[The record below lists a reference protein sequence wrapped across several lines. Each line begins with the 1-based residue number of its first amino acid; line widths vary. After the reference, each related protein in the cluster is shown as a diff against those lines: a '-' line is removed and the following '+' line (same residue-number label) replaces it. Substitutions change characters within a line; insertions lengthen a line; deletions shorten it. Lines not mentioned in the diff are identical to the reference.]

1 MLLAVLIVFAFV
13 GAWSIVVIT
22 IDIVFKVQK
31 KLSHK
36 RIISWD
42 DRKQWEAAITKCAE
56 KWLNKMPTIPL
67 KDEERLI
74 IIDIL
79 KKQYKHS
86 ALQNWQYAQLI
97 SGVYENGEK
106 GKSSFN
112 FKTFKITEIDDGYA
126 VYQAWKAGML
136 DDSDAISLTEKF
148 IDIVKKRI
156 KGNGLIEY
164 REGFGDICIVDT
176 IAFVCPLLVRYGVKI
191 EKIEYIELA
200 MKQIKTYYSY
210 GYLEEYGLYAHG
222 YNSRLGVPCESFG
235 WGRGTGWYLLG
246 ILYCYHEINIKPEK
260 EWLSEKIIEAANNI
274 LKYQQKDGGWSTQL
288 VSNWN
293 YDSSATAIFGT
304 FLYNVYNIVK
314 DEKYKIAGDK
324 ALAKLMTSTR
334 EDGAVENC
342 EGACFGLGKY
352 SVRYGI
358 SPFVQG
364 MVLDMIASQKAIN
377 KEQM

>member
-22 IDIVFKVQK
+22 IDIIFKVQK

-74 IIDIL
+74 IIDIFR
-79 KKQYKHS
+79 KQYKHS

-106 GKSSFN
+106 GKSSFD

-148 IDIVKKRI
+148 IDILKKRI

-246 ILYCYHEINIKPEK
+246 ILYCYHEINIKQEK

-334 EDGAVENC
+334 KDGAVENC
-342 EGACFGLGKY
+342 EGACAGLGKY

-364 MVLDMIASQKAIN
+364 MVLDMIASQKAII
-377 KEQM
+377 KEEM

>member
-148 IDIVKKRI
+148 IDIVKKES
-156 KGNGLIEY
+156 KGM
-164 REGFGDICIVDT
+164 D
-176 IAFVCPLLVRYGVKI
+176 
-191 EKIEYIELA
+191 
-200 MKQIKTYYSY
+200 
-210 GYLEEYGLYAHG
+210 
-222 YNSRLGVPCESFG
+222 
-235 WGRGTGWYLLG
+235 
-246 ILYCYHEINIKPEK
+246 
-260 EWLSEKIIEAANNI
+260 
-274 LKYQQKDGGWSTQL
+274 
-288 VSNWN
+288 
-293 YDSSATAIFGT
+293 
-304 FLYNVYNIVK
+304 
-314 DEKYKIAGDK
+314 
-324 ALAKLMTSTR
+324 
-334 EDGAVENC
+334 
-342 EGACFGLGKY
+342 
-352 SVRYGI
+352 
-358 SPFVQG
+358 
-364 MVLDMIASQKAIN
+364 
-377 KEQM
+377 

>member
-1 MLLAVLIVFAFV
+1 M
-13 GAWSIVVIT
+13 
-22 IDIVFKVQK
+22 
-31 KLSHK
+31 
-36 RIISWD
+36 
-42 DRKQWEAAITKCAE
+42 
-56 KWLNKMPTIPL
+56 
-67 KDEERLI
+67 
-74 IIDIL
+74 
-79 KKQYKHS
+79 
-86 ALQNWQYAQLI
+86 
-97 SGVYENGEK
+97 
-106 GKSSFN
+106 
-112 FKTFKITEIDDGYA
+112 
-126 VYQAWKAGML
+126 
-136 DDSDAISLTEKF
+136 
-148 IDIVKKRI
+148 
-156 KGNGLIEY
+156 
-164 REGFGDICIVDT
+164 
-176 IAFVCPLLVRYGVKI
+176 RYGVKI

-246 ILYCYHEINIKPEK
+246 ILYCYHEINIKQEK

-334 EDGAVENC
+334 KDGAVENC
-342 EGACFGLGKY
+342 EGACAGLGKY

-364 MVLDMIASQKAIN
+364 MVLDMIASQKAII
-377 KEQM
+377 KEEM